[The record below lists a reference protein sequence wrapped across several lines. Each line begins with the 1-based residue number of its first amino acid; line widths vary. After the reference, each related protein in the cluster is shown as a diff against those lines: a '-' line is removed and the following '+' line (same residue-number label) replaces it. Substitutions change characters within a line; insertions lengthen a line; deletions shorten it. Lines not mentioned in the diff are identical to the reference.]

1 MKVSVV
7 YSVGT
12 NPTRIT
18 EVIEVRNWGEGGAM
32 AVLREKYP
40 NKQIT
45 LHSYNEIH

>member
-18 EVIEVRNWGEGGAM
+18 EAIEVR
-32 AVLREKYP
+32 KYYVKSILI
-40 NKQIT
+40 NK
-45 LHSYNEIH
+45 